1 MVLSHSG
8 IFKDFGEVDLRCEVY
23 SEAKTK
29 GKCQKFAWPQQKI
42 GGSGDRGRTRSLCLF
57 LIIKFMGHM
66 RVRDEKIIMTYDARL
81 SQTCSQS
88 IFDTGPEGPKLE
100 RYSAD
105 I

>member
-1 MVLSHSG
+1 
-8 IFKDFGEVDLRCEVY
+8 
-23 SEAKTK
+23 
-29 GKCQKFAWPQQKI
+29 
-42 GGSGDRGRTRSLCLF
+42 
-57 LIIKFMGHM
+57 M

-88 IFDTGPEGPKLE
+88 IFDTGPEGPKLK